1 MNTRPAQ
8 CEDIPC
14 LLDMMAEFYAE
25 SGYTLNRAIATRAFA
40 GLLADARLGHV
51 WLIETQGKAVGYLM
65 LTLKFGME
73 YGGLMACLDD
83 LYVVPASRNQGLST
97 AALRRALD
105 FCRNSGIRAL
115 TVEVDPNNGP
125 AQTVYR
131 RVGFNET
138 TSRQLLALAL
148 TKPSHIV

>member
-8 CEDIPC
+8 QTDIPC
-14 LLDMMAEFYAE
+14 LLGLMAEFYAE
-25 SGYTLNRAIATRAFA
+25 SGYTLNRAIATHAFA
-40 GLLADARLGHV
+40 GLLADERLGHV
-51 WLIETQGKAVGYLM
+51 RLIEAEGKAVGYLV

-83 LYVVPASRNQGLST
+83 LYVVPARRNQGLST
-97 AALRRALD
+97 TALGQVLD
-105 FCRNSGIRAL
+105 FCRDSGIRAL
-115 TVEVDPNNGP
+115 TVEVDPSNGP

-138 TSRQLLALAL
+138 TNRQLLALAL
-148 TKPSHIV
+148 TEPSHVV

>member
-8 CEDIPC
+8 HEDIPR
-14 LLDMMAEFYAE
+14 LLDLMTEFYAE
-25 SGYTLNRAIATRAFA
+25 SGYTLNRAIATRAFK
-40 GLLADARLGHV
+40 GLLADERLGYI
-51 WLIETQGKAVGYLM
+51 WLIEAVGKAVGYLV

-83 LYVVPASRNQGLST
+83 LYVIPASRNQGFST
-97 AALRRALD
+97 AALRQVLD
-105 FCRNSGIRAL
+105 FCRDSGIRAL
-115 TVEVDPNNGP
+115 TVEVDPSNGP

-138 TSRQLLALAL
+138 TNRQLLALAL
-148 TKPSHIV
+148 TEPSHLV